1 MEQATKTKVK
11 VELTMEEIGHLILAL
26 YAVAG
31 KEGLIQE
38 ARASIEEEGMIVNPL
53 PDKEDDQL
61 FNKLVDMY
69 RW

>member
-38 ARASIEEEGMIVNPL
+38 ARASIEEEGVIINPL